1 MLNSKYQNI
10 LYCQLFR
17 YFTNNGTA
25 FANLLFLQTN
35 STNMKKSAL
44 FILLFWM
51 SWIYTNAQIA
61 FVPKSEYVSAAQQMN
76 DYLLLLNA
84 KHVGVV
90 ANQTSIIGSTHL
102 VDSLVSHGINVVK
115 IYTPEHGFRGAADA
129 GAKVN
134 NDKDEKTGISIIS
147 LYGKTKKPSPEM
159 LQGIDVMLFDLQD
172 VGVRFYTY
180 ISTLTYVMEACA
192 ENNIPVI
199 VLDRPNPNGFYI
211 DGPVLKS
218 ENQSFVGMHQVPVVY
233 GMTIGEYGKMVNG
246 EGWLKNGVRCNL
258 TVIPINNYNR
268 NAIYELPVKP
278 SPNLPNWEAVY
289 LYPTLCFFEGSIVSV
304 GRGTDTPFQIFGH
317 PNMRG
322 EYSFTP
328 QSKSGASK
336 PLLEGQRCRGENLV
350 DYAHGYAYNENQL
363 QLDWI
368 IDAYN
373 QLSDKEFFTNYFRLL
388 SGDKQMQRDIENG
401 LSADEIRA
409 SWKNEIDNF
418 KKIRSKYL
426 IY

>member
-1 MLNSKYQNI
+1 
-10 LYCQLFR
+10 
-17 YFTNNGTA
+17 
-25 FANLLFLQTN
+25 
-35 STNMKKSAL
+35 MKKLSL
-44 FILLFWM
+44 LILLVLL
-51 SWIYTNAQIA
+51 SWIPTNAKIS
-61 FVPKSEYVSAAQQMN
+61 FIPKTEYVSAAQQMN
-76 DYLLLLNA
+76 DYMPLLTA

-102 VDSLVSHGINVVK
+102 VDSLVSRGINIVK

-134 NDKDEKTGISIIS
+134 SGKDKKTGISIVS
-147 LYGKTKKPSPEM
+147 LYGKTKKPTPEM

-246 EGWLKNGVRCNL
+246 EGWLKNGVRCEL

>member
-1 MLNSKYQNI
+1 
-10 LYCQLFR
+10 
-17 YFTNNGTA
+17 
-25 FANLLFLQTN
+25 
-35 STNMKKSAL
+35 MKKLSL
-44 FILLFWM
+44 LILLVLL
-51 SWIYTNAQIA
+51 SWTPTNAQIS
-61 FVPKSEYVSAAQQMN
+61 FIPKTEYVSAARQMN
-76 DYLLLLNA
+76 DYLPLLTA

-102 VDSLVSHGINVVK
+102 VDSLVSRGINIVK

-134 NDKDEKTGISIIS
+134 SGKDEKTGISIVS
-147 LYGKTKKPSPEM
+147 LYGKTKKPTPEM

-336 PLLEGQRCRGENLV
+336 PLLEGQRCRGENLA
-350 DYAHGYAYNENQL
+350 DYAHGYAYNEKQL

-368 IDAYN
+368 INAYN

>member
-1 MLNSKYQNI
+1 
-10 LYCQLFR
+10 
-17 YFTNNGTA
+17 
-25 FANLLFLQTN
+25 
-35 STNMKKSAL
+35 MKKSSL
-44 FILLFWM
+44 FILLFLM
-51 SWIYTNAQIA
+51 SLISTNAQIA

-199 VLDRPNPNGFYI
+199 VLDRPNPNGFYV

-246 EGWLKNGVRCNL
+246 EGWLKNGVRCDL

-278 SPNLPNWEAVY
+278 SPNLPNWESVY
-289 LYPTLCFFEGSIVSV
+289 LYPTLCFFEGSIISV

-350 DYAHGYAYNENQL
+350 DYAHGYAYNDNQL

-368 IDAYN
+368 INAYN
-373 QLSDKEFFTNYFRLL
+373 QLSDKGFFTNYFRLL

-409 SWKNEIDNF
+409 KWKHEIDDF
-418 KKIRSKYL
+418 KEIRNKYL

>member
-1 MLNSKYQNI
+1 
-10 LYCQLFR
+10 
-17 YFTNNGTA
+17 
-25 FANLLFLQTN
+25 
-35 STNMKKSAL
+35 MKKLSL
-44 FILLFWM
+44 LILLVLL
-51 SWIYTNAQIA
+51 SWIPTNAQIS
-61 FVPKSEYVSAAQQMN
+61 FIPKTEYVSAAQQMN
-76 DYLLLLNA
+76 DYLPLLTA

-102 VDSLVSHGINVVK
+102 VDSLVSRGINIEK

-134 NDKDEKTGISIIS
+134 NGKDEKTGISIVS
-147 LYGKTKKPSPEM
+147 LYGKTKKPTPEM
-159 LQGIDVMLFDLQD
+159 VQGIDVMLFDLQD

-246 EGWLKNGVRCNL
+246 EGWLKNGVRCEL
-258 TVIPINNYNR
+258 KVIPINNYNR

>member
-1 MLNSKYQNI
+1 MNKSLLLSWLI
-10 LYCQLFR
+10 LV
-17 YFTNNGTA
+17 
-25 FANLLFLQTN
+25 
-35 STNMKKSAL
+35 
-44 FILLFWM
+44 
-51 SWIYTNAQIA
+51 SWVSIPAQVS
-61 FVPKSEYVSAAQQMN
+61 FVPKDEYVSAAQQMD
-76 DYLLLLNA
+76 DYLSLLNG

-102 VDSLVSHGINVVK
+102 VDALISNGIDIEK

-134 NDKDEKTGISIIS
+134 SGKDEKTGIDLVS
-147 LYGKTKKPSPEM
+147 LYGKTKKPTNQM
-159 LQGIDVMLFDLQD
+159 LCGIDVILFDLQD

-192 ENNIPVI
+192 ENDIPVI
-199 VLDRPNPNGFYI
+199 VLDRPNPNGFYV
-211 DGPVLKS
+211 DGPVLKPD
-218 ENQSFVGMHQVPVVY
+218 NQSFVGMHQVPVVY
-233 GMTIGEYGKMVNG
+233 GMTIGEYGLMVNG
-246 EGWLKNGVRCNL
+246 EKWLRNGIRCNL

-304 GRGTDTPFQIFGH
+304 GRGTETPFQIYGH

-322 EYSFTP
+322 DYSFTP

-336 PLLEGQRCRGENLV
+336 PLLEGQKCKGENLV
-350 DYAHGYAYNENQL
+350 EYAHGYAYNNNQL

-368 IDAYN
+368 INAYN
-373 QLSDKEFFTNYFRLL
+373 QLSDKGFFTNYFRLL
-388 SGDKQMQRDIENG
+388 SGDKQMQIDIENG
-401 LSADEIRA
+401 LSADQIRA
-409 SWKNEIDNF
+409 SWKKDLDAF
-418 KKIRSKYL
+418 MLIREKYL